1 MVFWLS
7 IPTRMCSIVG
17 MQKRYVV
24 NLTEEERAA
33 LAALVKRGR
42 VSGLKRQ
49 RASILLKA
57 DEGWTDEEI
66 ADDLEVGV
74 VTVERVRKR
83 CCERGIEGTLDR
95 KPQAH
100 PSRPRKLDGASEAK
114 LAQIACSEPP
124 AGRSRWTLTLLA
136 NRLVE
141 LAVFESV
148 SKSTIQRGLKKT
160 TSSPGW

>member
-1 MVFWLS
+1 
-7 IPTRMCSIVG
+7 MCSIVR
-17 MQKRYVV
+17 MKKRYIV
-24 NLTEEERAA
+24 NLTEDERAA
-33 LAALVKRGR
+33 LTDLTKRQR

-57 DEGWTDEEI
+57 DSGLTDQEI
-66 ADDLEVGV
+66 ADDLEVGL

-95 KPQAH
+95 KAQEH

-114 LAQIACSEPP
+114 LAQIACSTPP
-124 AGRSRWTLTLLA
+124 EGRSRWTLTLLA
-136 NRLVE
+136 DRLVE

-160 TSSPGW
+160 TSSLGR